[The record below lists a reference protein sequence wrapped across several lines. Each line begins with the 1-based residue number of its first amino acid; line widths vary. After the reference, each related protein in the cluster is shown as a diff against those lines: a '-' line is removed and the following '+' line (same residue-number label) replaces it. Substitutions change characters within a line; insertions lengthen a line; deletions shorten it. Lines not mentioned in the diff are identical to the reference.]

1 MSKLDDSLRLNQIS
15 IPCTHD
21 SGTYAFHLDQTYMI
35 SLFRKYKNAFLIF
48 RYYRSIK
55 KRNLNF

>member
-48 RYYRSIK
+48 RY
-55 KRNLNF
+55 